1 MDKREEARLN
11 MARSVSTLLARPQ
24 IVTAVA
30 GTPAIGIAATELTD
44 GIALIENLDT
54 EANAAARGDG
64 GSKTGLRQLALHTA
78 LIVDGKITAWAARRD
93 LPEVI
98 NLFNHEHTDLAR
110 LGDEDF
116 RTVVARILAKARE
129 LDTPPKQAT
138 EEGLTTGHVT
148 TLESRLNAFR
158 AVITRPE
165 DLQKHESALR
175 VLIDVEFAKI
185 DRLLDLRLD
194 KLLRELGETHAALYE
209 DYRAARAIYESGSR
223 PREATDNPG
232 GGTPVPTPT
241 PPSPTPPPPTS
252 TPTPP

>member
-11 MARSVSTLLARPQ
+11 MARSVSTLLARPE

-64 GSKTGLRQLALHTA
+64 GSKTGLRRLALNTA

-98 NLFNHEHTDLAR
+98 NLFNHERTDLAR

-148 TLESRLNAFR
+148 PWSRGSMPSARSSPGPRICRNTR
-158 AVITRPE
+158 APCACSSTWSLPKSTACSIC
-165 DLQKHESALR
+165 
-175 VLIDVEFAKI
+175 
-185 DRLLDLRLD
+185 
-194 KLLRELGETHAALYE
+194 
-209 DYRAARAIYESGSR
+209 GS
-223 PREATDNPG
+223 
-232 GGTPVPTPT
+232 
-241 PPSPTPPPPTS
+241 TS
-252 TPTPP
+252 CCAS